1 MGLTGIQIYKLL
13 PQTNCK
19 DCGEPTCLAFAMKLA
34 AGKADIA
41 LCPYVSEE
49 AKAKLSE
56 ATAPPIREFIIG
68 AGASSVKVGGE
79 TVMFRHEKTFFNPTP
94 IAVMLKDT
102 EADDVI
108 SNKLAKIKGIC
119 FERVGKKLCVDMVA
133 IKNESGDKA
142 KFLSLIDKV
151 AALEKPMVFMSD
163 NLDTLKEAAD
173 KFKAQRPLLYAA
185 TSANVDEVAKIATAT
200 AVPVVAKGA
209 NLDEITAITAKLAAA
224 GVKDIAIDSSA
235 KSIKDA
241 VRDNVFAR
249 RASVKQKIKEVGYPT
264 FVVVS
269 EITQDLMLEAVV
281 AAGLISQYAGIVVI
295 SDPDPAKI
303 LPITVSRMNVFTD
316 PQRPMVV
323 EQGIYPINNPDE
335 NSPVIITVNFALTY
349 FIVSAEIEA
358 SRVPCWLMIMD
369 TEGLSVLTAWS
380 AGKFVAD
387 AMAAYVKK
395 TDITQKVKHKK
406 IIIPGYVAQLSGEF
420 QEELGEGWEVQIGPR
435 EAGDLPK
442 YLKMWKL

>member
-19 DCGEPTCLAFAMKLA
+19 ECGDPTCLAFAMKLA
-34 AGKADIA
+34 AGKADIS

-56 ATAPPIREFIIG
+56 ATAPPIREFTIG
-68 AGASSVKVGGE
+68 AGDGAVKVGGE

-94 IAVMLKDT
+94 IAVIVKDT
-102 EADDVI
+102 EADSELD
-108 SNKLAKIKGIC
+108 SKLAKIKGIC
-119 FERVGKKLCVDMVA
+119 FERVGKKLCVDMIAV
-133 IKNESGDKA
+133 KSESGDKA
-142 KFLSLIDKV
+142 KFMAVLDKV
-151 AALEKPMVFMSD
+151 AAVGKPMLIASD
-163 NLDTLKEAAD
+163 NLETLKEAAE
-173 KFKAQRPLLYAA
+173 KFKAVRPLLYAA
-185 TSANVDEVAKIATAT
+185 TSANVDAVAEIAKA
-200 AVPVVAKGA
+200 ANVPVVAKGA
-209 NLDEITAITAKLAAA
+209 NMDDLTEVTAKLAAA
-224 GVKDIAIDSSA
+224 GVKDIAIDTGA
-235 KSIKDA
+235 RTVKDA
-241 VRDNVFAR
+241 LKDNVFAR
-249 RASVKQKIKEVGYPT
+249 RASIKQKVKEVGYPT
-264 FVVVS
+264 IVMAN
-269 EITQDLMLEAVV
+269 EITTDPMLEAVI
-281 AAGLISQYAGIVVI
+281 ASALISQYAGIVVL
-295 SDPDPAKI
+295 SEADPAKI

-442 YLKMWKL
+442 YLKMWK

>member
-19 DCGEPTCLAFAMKLA
+19 ECGEPTCLAFAMKLA
-34 AGKADIA
+34 AGKADIS

-49 AKAKLSE
+49 SKAKLSE
-56 ATAPPIREFIIG
+56 ATAPPIREFYIG
-68 AGASSVKVGGE
+68 TADSAVKIGGE

-94 IAVMLKDT
+94 IAVMVKDT
-102 EADDVI
+102 ESDSEVD
-108 SNKLAKIKGIC
+108 SKLAKIKGVC

-133 IKNESGDKA
+133 VKNESGDKG
-142 KFLSLIDKV
+142 KFFALLEK
-151 AALEKPMVFMSD
+151 AASVEKPMLIASD
-163 NLDTLKEAAD
+163 NTDILKEAAD
-173 KFKAQRPLLYAA
+173 KFKEKRPILYAA
-185 TSANVDEVAKIATAT
+185 TSSNVAVVAEIAKAAN
-200 AVPVVAKGA
+200 VPVVAKGA
-209 NLDEITAITAKLAAA
+209 NIDEVTAITTKLAAA
-224 GVKDIAIDSSA
+224 GVKDIVIDSGA
-235 KSIKDA
+235 RTVKDA
-241 VRDNVFAR
+241 LRDNVFIR
-249 RASVKQKIKEVGYPT
+249 RASIKQKVREVGYPT
-264 FVVVS
+264 IVMAN
-269 EITQDLMLEAVV
+269 EITSDPMFEAVI
-281 AAGLISQYAGIVVI
+281 ASALISQYAGIVVL
-295 SDPDPAKI
+295 SDADPAKI
-303 LPITVSRMNVFTD
+303 LPITVSRMNIFTD

>member
-19 DCGEPTCLAFAMKLA
+19 ECGEPTCLAFAMKLA
-34 AGKADIA
+34 AGKAEIS

-49 AKAKLSE
+49 AKEKLSE
-56 ATAPPIREFIIG
+56 ATAPPIREFTIG
-68 AGASSVKVGGE
+68 GGDGVVKVGGE

-94 IAVMLKDT
+94 IAVLVKDT
-102 EADDVI
+102 ESDSEI
-108 SNKLAKIKGIC
+108 ESKLAKIKSIC

-133 IKNESGDKA
+133 LKNESGDKA
-142 KFLSLIDKV
+142 KFLSLVDK
-151 AALEKPMVFMSD
+151 AAATGKAMILMSD
-163 NLDTLKEAAD
+163 NLDALKEAVEKYKTA
-173 KFKAQRPLLYAA
+173 RPLVYAA
-185 TSANVDEVAKIATAT
+185 TVANVDAVAQMVKGAG
-200 AVPVVAKGA
+200 VPVVAKGA
-209 NLDEITAITAKLAAA
+209 NLNELTEVTAKLAQA
-224 GVKDIAIDSSA
+224 GVKDIAIDTGA
-235 KSIKDA
+235 RTIKDA
-241 VRDNVFAR
+241 IKDNVFVR
-249 RASVKQKIKEVGYPT
+249 RASIKQKVKEVGYPT
-264 FVVVS
+264 IAFVN
-269 EITQDLMLEAVV
+269 EITSDPMMEAVV
-281 AAGLISQYAGIVVI
+281 ASALISQYAGIVVL
-295 SDPDPAKI
+295 SEADPAKI
-303 LPITVSRMNVFTD
+303 LPITVSRMNIFTD

-395 TDITQKVKHKK
+395 TDITQKVKHRK

-420 QEELGEGWEVQIGPR
+420 QEELGEGWEVLIGPR

-442 YLKMWKL
+442 YLKMWK

>member
-19 DCGEPTCLAFAMKLA
+19 ECGEPTCLAFAMKLA

-41 LCPYVSEE
+41 LCKYVSEE
-49 AKAKLSE
+49 AKEKLSE
-56 ATAPPIREFIIG
+56 ATAPPIREFTIG
-68 AGASSVKVGGE
+68 AGEGAVKVGGE

-94 IAVMLKDT
+94 VAVLIKDNDA
-102 EADDVI
+102 ELD
-108 SNKLAKIKGIC
+108 SKLAKIKGIC
-119 FERVGKKLCVDMVA
+119 FERVGKKLCVDMIAV
-133 IKNESGDKA
+133 KNESGDKA
-142 KFLSLIDKV
+142 TFMAALDKV
-151 AALEKPMVFMSD
+151 AATGKAMLIASD
-163 NLDTLKEAAD
+163 NVETLKEAAE
-173 KFKAQRPLLYAA
+173 KFKASRPLIYAA
-185 TSANVDEVAKIATAT
+185 TSANADAVAEIAKAN

-209 NLDEITAITAKLAAA
+209 NMDDLTAVTAKLAAA
-224 GVKDIAIDSSA
+224 GVKDIAIDTGA
-235 KSIKDA
+235 RTIKDA
-241 VRDNVFAR
+241 LRDNVFAR
-249 RASVKQKIKEVGYPT
+249 RAAVKQKVKEVGYPT
-264 FVVVS
+264 IVMAN
-269 EITQDLMLEAVV
+269 EITSDPMLEAVV
-281 AAGLISQYAGIVVI
+281 ASALISQYAGIVVL
-295 SDPDPAKI
+295 SEADPAKI
-303 LPITVSRMNVFTD
+303 LPITVSRMNVFPD

-387 AMAAYVKK
+387 AMAMYVKK
-395 TDITQKVKHKK
+395 TDITQKVKHRK

-442 YLKMWKL
+442 YLKMWK

>member
-34 AGKADIA
+34 AGKADIS
-41 LCPYVSEE
+41 LCPYVSED

-56 ATAPPIREFIIG
+56 ATAPPIREFTIG
-68 AGASSVKVGGE
+68 SGDGAVKVGGE

-94 IAVMLKDT
+94 VAVMIKDT
-102 EADDVI
+102 EADSEID
-108 SNKLAKIKGIC
+108 SKLAKIKGIC

-133 IKNESGDKA
+133 VKNESGDKA
-142 KFLSLIDKV
+142 KFISVLDKV
-151 AALEKPMVFMSD
+151 AATGKPMLIASD
-163 NLDTLKEAAD
+163 NVDTLKEATE
-173 KFKAQRPLLYAA
+173 KYKAARPIIYAA
-185 TSANVDEVAKIATAT
+185 TLSNADAVAEIAKTAN
-200 AVPVVAKGA
+200 VPVVAKGA
-209 NLDEITAITAKLAAA
+209 NVDDLTAVTAKLAAA
-224 GVKDIAIDSSA
+224 GVKDIAIDTGA
-235 KSIKDA
+235 RTIKDA
-241 VRDNVFAR
+241 LKDNVFAR
-249 RASVKQKIKEVGYPT
+249 RASVKQKVKEVGYPT
-264 FVVVS
+264 IVMAN
-269 EITQDLMLEAVV
+269 EITTDPMLEAVI
-281 AAGLISQYAGIVVI
+281 ASALISQYAGIVVL
-295 SDPDPAKI
+295 SEADPAKI

-395 TDITQKVKHKK
+395 TDITQKVKHKR

-442 YLKMWKL
+442 FLKMWK

>member
-1 MGLTGIQIYKLL
+1 
-13 PQTNCK
+13 
-19 DCGEPTCLAFAMKLA
+19 MKLA

-41 LCPYVSEE
+41 LCKYVSEE
-49 AKAKLSE
+49 AKEKLSE
-56 ATAPPIREFIIG
+56 ATAPPIREFTIG
-68 AGASSVKVGGE
+68 AGEGAVKVGGE

-94 IAVMLKDT
+94 VAVLIKDNDA
-102 EADDVI
+102 ELD
-108 SNKLAKIKGIC
+108 SKLAKIKGIC
-119 FERVGKKLCVDMVA
+119 FERVGKKLCVDMIAV
-133 IKNESGDKA
+133 KNESGDKA
-142 KFLSLIDKV
+142 TFMAALDKV
-151 AALEKPMVFMSD
+151 AATGKAMLIASD
-163 NLDTLKEAAD
+163 NVETLKEAAE
-173 KFKAQRPLLYAA
+173 KFKASRPVIYAA
-185 TSANVDEVAKIATAT
+185 TSANADAVAEIAKAN

-209 NLDEITAITAKLAAA
+209 NMDDLTAVTAKLAAA
-224 GVKDIAIDSSA
+224 GVKDIAIDTGA
-235 KSIKDA
+235 RTIKDA
-241 VRDNVFAR
+241 LRDNVFAR
-249 RASVKQKIKEVGYPT
+249 RAAVKQKVKEVGYPT
-264 FVVVS
+264 IVMAN
-269 EITQDLMLEAVV
+269 EITSDPMLEAVV
-281 AAGLISQYAGIVVI
+281 ASALISQYAGIVVL
-295 SDPDPAKI
+295 SEADPAKI

-387 AMAAYVKK
+387 AMAMYVKK
-395 TDITQKVKHKK
+395 TDITQKVKHRK

-442 YLKMWKL
+442 YLKIVCVQQY

>member
-19 DCGEPTCLAFAMKLA
+19 ECGEPTCLAFAMKLA
-34 AGKADIA
+34 AGKADIS
-41 LCPYVSEE
+41 LCPYVSED

-56 ATAPPIREFIIG
+56 ATAPPIREFSIG
-68 AGASSVKVGGE
+68 VGTNAVKVGGE

-94 IAVMLKDT
+94 IAVMIKDT
-102 EADDVI
+102 ESDDVI
-108 SNKLAKIKGIC
+108 SSKLEKIKTVC

-133 IKNESGDKA
+133 VKNESGDKS
-142 KFLSLIDKV
+142 KFM
-151 AALEKPMVFMSD
+151 ALLEKASATEKPMIIMTD
-163 NLDTLKEAAD
+163 NLDALKEVAEKYKD
-173 KFKAQRPLLYAA
+173 KRPILYAA
-185 TSANVDEVAKIATAT
+185 TVSNVDEVAKIASSNGL
-200 AVPVVAKGA
+200 PVVAKG
-209 NLDEITAITAKLAAA
+209 NGLDELTSVTTKLASA
-224 GVKDIAIDSSA
+224 GIKDIAIDSSA
-235 KSIKDA
+235 KTIKDA
-241 VRDNVFAR
+241 VKDNVFAR
-249 RASVKQKIKEVGYPT
+249 RASIKQKVREVGYPT
-264 FVVVS
+264 LVVVN
-269 EITQDLMLEAVV
+269 EITQDPMLEAVV

-395 TDITQKVKHKK
+395 TDITQKVKHRK

-442 YLKMWKL
+442 FLKMWKL

>member
-34 AGKADIA
+34 AGKADIS

-56 ATAPPIREFIIG
+56 ATAPPIREFTIG
-68 AGASSVKVGGE
+68 TGDSMVKVGGE

-94 IAVMLKDT
+94 VAVLIKDSESDDAIGSKLSKIA
-102 EADDVI
+102 
-108 SNKLAKIKGIC
+108 SIC
-119 FERVGKKLCVDMVA
+119 FERVGKKLCVDMVFV
-133 IKNESGDKA
+133 KNEGDA
-142 KFLSLIDKV
+142 SRFMSVLDKV
-151 AALEKPMVFMSD
+151 AATNKPFVIASD
-163 NLDTLKEAAD
+163 NPATLKEAAEKYKD
-173 KFKAQRPLLYAA
+173 KKPMLYAA
-185 TSANVDEVAKIATAT
+185 TVANVDAVAEIAKAT
-200 AVPVVAKGA
+200 NLPVVAKG
-209 NLDEITAITAKLAAA
+209 NGLDEVTQVTSKLLAA
-224 GVKDIAIDSSA
+224 GVKDIAIDSA
-235 KSIKDA
+235 PKSFKEA
-241 VRDNVFAR
+241 LKDNVFAR
-249 RASVKQKIKEVGYPT
+249 RASIKQKVKEVGFPT
-264 FVVVS
+264 FVMVND
-269 EITQDLMLEAVV
+269 IAKDAMMEAVV

-323 EQGIYPINNPDE
+323 EQGIYPLNNPDE

-435 EAGDLPK
+435 EAADLPK
-442 YLKMWKL
+442 YLKMWK

>member
-19 DCGEPTCLAFAMKLA
+19 ECGEPTCLAFAMKLA
-34 AGKADIA
+34 AGKADIS

-56 ATAPPIREFIIG
+56 ATAPPIREFLIG
-68 AGASSVKVGGE
+68 TGNNAVKVGGE

-94 IAVMLKDT
+94 ITILIKDT
-102 EADDVI
+102 ESDDVI
-108 SNKLAKIKGIC
+108 ANKLSKITSVC
-119 FERVGKKLCVDMVA
+119 FERVGKKLCVDMVFV
-133 IKNESGDKA
+133 KNEGDSA
-142 KFLSLIDKV
+142 KFMSL
-151 AALEKPMVFMSD
+151 LEKVSATDKPFVIASD
-163 NLDTLKEAAD
+163 NLDTLKSAAE
-173 KFKAQRPLLYAA
+173 KFKDKRPMLYAA
-185 TSANVDEVAKIATAT
+185 TLANADAVAEIAKSTNL
-200 AVPVVAKGA
+200 PVVAKG
-209 NLDEITAITAKLAAA
+209 NGLNEVTEVTAKLLAA
-224 GVKDIAIDSSA
+224 GIKDIAIDSSP
-235 KSIKDA
+235 KTFKDA
-241 VRDNVFAR
+241 LKDNVFAR
-249 RASVKQKIKEVGYPT
+249 RASIKQKVKEVGFPT
-264 FVVVS
+264 FVMVN
-269 EITQDLMLEAVV
+269 ELTQDSLMEAVL
-281 AAGLISQYAGIVVI
+281 ASGLISQYAGIVVI

-323 EQGIYPINNPDE
+323 EQGIYPLNNPDE

-435 EAGDLPK
+435 EAADLPK

>member
-19 DCGEPTCLAFAMKLA
+19 ECGDPTCLAFAMKLA
-34 AGKADIA
+34 AGKADIS

-56 ATAPPIREFIIG
+56 ATAPPIREFTIG
-68 AGASSVKVGGE
+68 TGDSAVKVGGE

-94 IAVMLKDT
+94 LTVMVKDT
-102 EADDVI
+102 ESDDVI
-108 SNKLAKIKGIC
+108 ASKISKISSIC
-119 FERVGKKLCVDMVA
+119 FERVGKKLCVDMVFV
-133 IKNESGDKA
+133 KNEGDA
-142 KFLSLIDKV
+142 SKFMALLDKV
-151 AALEKPMVFMSD
+151 AATNKPFVIASD
-163 NLDTLKEAAD
+163 NTQTLKEAAEKYKD
-173 KFKAQRPLLYAA
+173 KRPMLYAA
-185 TSANVDEVAKIATAT
+185 TMANVDVVAEIAKAT
-200 AVPVVAKGA
+200 NLPVVARG
-209 NLDEITAITAKLAAA
+209 NGLNEVTDVTAKLLAA
-224 GVKDIAIDSSA
+224 GVKDIAIDSA
-235 KSIKDA
+235 PKNFKEA
-241 VRDNVFAR
+241 LRDNVFAR
-249 RASVKQKIKEVGYPT
+249 RASIKQKVKEVGFPT
-264 FVVVS
+264 FIMVN
-269 EITQDLMLEAVV
+269 EFAKDAMMEAVY
-281 AAGLISQYAGIVVI
+281 ASGLIAQYAGIVVV
-295 SDPDPAKI
+295 SDPDPAKV

-323 EQGIYPINNPDE
+323 EQGIYPLNNPDE

-387 AMAAYVKK
+387 AMAIYVKK

-435 EAGDLPK
+435 EAADLPK
-442 YLKMWKL
+442 FLKMWKL

>member
-19 DCGEPTCLAFAMKLA
+19 ECGDPTCLAFAMKLA
-34 AGKADIA
+34 AGKADIS

-56 ATAPPIREFIIG
+56 ATAPPIREFTIG
-68 AGASSVKVGGE
+68 AGDGAVKVGGE

-94 IAVMLKDT
+94 IAVMVKDT
-102 EADDVI
+102 EADSELD
-108 SNKLAKIKGIC
+108 SKLAKIKGIC
-119 FERVGKKLCVDMVA
+119 FERVGKKLCVDMIAV
-133 IKNESGDKA
+133 KNESGDKA
-142 KFLSLIDKV
+142 KFLAVLDKV
-151 AALEKPMVFMSD
+151 AAVGKPMLIASD
-163 NLDTLKEAAD
+163 NLETLKEAAE
-173 KFKAQRPLLYAA
+173 KFKAVRPLLYAA
-185 TSANVDEVAKIATAT
+185 TSANVDAVAEIAKTAN
-200 AVPVVAKGA
+200 VPVVAKGA
-209 NLDEITAITAKLAAA
+209 NMDDLTDVTAKLAAA
-224 GVKDIAIDSSA
+224 GVKDIAIDTGA
-235 KSIKDA
+235 RTVKDA
-241 VRDNVFAR
+241 LKDNVFAR
-249 RASVKQKIKEVGYPT
+249 RASIKQKVKEVGYPT
-264 FVVVS
+264 IVLAN
-269 EITQDLMLEAVV
+269 EITTDPMLEAVI
-281 AAGLISQYAGIVVI
+281 ASALISQYAGIVVL
-295 SDPDPAKI
+295 SEADPAKI

-442 YLKMWKL
+442 YLKMWK

>member
-34 AGKADIA
+34 AGKADIS

-49 AKAKLSE
+49 SKAKLSE
-56 ATAPPIREFIIG
+56 ATAPPIREFTIG
-68 AGASSVKVGGE
+68 TGDGMVKVGGE

-94 IAVMLKDT
+94 IAVMVKDS
-102 EADDVI
+102 ESDDAI
-108 SNKLAKIKGIC
+108 SAKLSKISSIC
-119 FERVGKKLCVDMVA
+119 FERVGKKLCVDMVFA
-133 IKNESGDKA
+133 KNEADGA
-142 KFLSLIDKV
+142 KFMALLDKV
-151 AALEKPMVFMSD
+151 AATNKPFVIASD
-163 NLDTLKEAAD
+163 NLETLKQAAEKYKD
-173 KFKAQRPLLYAA
+173 KKPMLYAA
-185 TSANVDEVAKIATAT
+185 TLANADAIAEIAKATGLS
-200 AVPVVAKGA
+200 VVAKG
-209 NLDEITAITAKLAAA
+209 NGLDEVSQVTSKLLAA
-224 GVKDIAIDSSA
+224 GVKDIAIDSTP
-235 KSIKDA
+235 KNFKDA
-241 VRDNVFAR
+241 LKDNVFAR
-249 RASVKQKIKEVGYPT
+249 RASIKQKVKEVGFPT
-264 FVVVS
+264 FNVIS
-269 EITQDLMLEAVV
+269 DYAKDGMMEAVI
-281 AAGLISQYAGIVVI
+281 ASGLIAQYAGIVVI
-295 SDPDPAKI
+295 SEPDPAKI

-387 AMAAYVKK
+387 AMAIYVKK
-395 TDITQKVKHKK
+395 TDITQKVKHRK

-435 EAGDLPK
+435 EAADLPK
-442 YLKMWKL
+442 FLKMWKL

>member
-19 DCGEPTCLAFAMKLA
+19 ECGEPTCLAFAMKLA

-41 LCPYVSEE
+41 LCKYVSEE

-56 ATAPPIREFIIG
+56 ATAPPIREFSIG
-68 AGASSVKVGGE
+68 AGDSAVKVGGE

-94 IAVMLKDT
+94 IAVMVKDT
-102 EADDVI
+102 EADAELD
-108 SNKLAKIKGIC
+108 SKLAKIKGIC
-119 FERVGKKLCVDMVA
+119 FERVGKKLCVDMIAV
-133 IKNESGDKA
+133 KNESGDKA
-142 KFLSLIDKV
+142 KFLAVLDKV
-151 AALEKPMVFMSD
+151 AATGKPMLIASD
-163 NLDTLKEAAD
+163 NVDTLKEAAE
-173 KFKAQRPLLYAA
+173 KYKAVRPLIYAA
-185 TSANVDEVAKIATAT
+185 TSANADAVAEIAKANN
-200 AVPVVAKGA
+200 VPVVAKGA
-209 NLDEITAITAKLAAA
+209 NMDDLTAVTAKLAAA
-224 GVKDIAIDSSA
+224 GVKDIAIDTGA
-235 KSIKDA
+235 RTIKDA
-241 VRDNVFAR
+241 LKDNVFAR
-249 RASVKQKIKEVGYPT
+249 RASIKQKVKEVGYPT
-264 FVVVS
+264 IVMAN
-269 EITQDLMLEAVV
+269 EITSDPMLEAVV
-281 AAGLISQYAGIVVI
+281 ASALISQYAGIVVL
-295 SDPDPAKI
+295 SEADPAKI

-442 YLKMWKL
+442 YLKMWK

>member
-19 DCGEPTCLAFAMKLA
+19 ECGEPTCLAFAMKLA

-49 AKAKLSE
+49 AKSKLSE
-56 ATAPPIREFIIG
+56 ATAPPIREFTIG
-68 AGASSVKVGGE
+68 AGEGAVKVGGE
-79 TVMFRHEKTFFNPTP
+79 TFMFRHEKTFFNPTP
-94 IAVMLKDT
+94 IATMIKDT
-102 EADDVI
+102 EADSDI
-108 SNKLAKIKGIC
+108 DTKLAKIKGIC
-119 FERVGKKLCVDMVA
+119 FERVGKKLCVDMIAV
-133 IKNESGDKA
+133 KNESGDKA
-142 KFLSLIDKV
+142 KFLAVLDKV
-151 AALEKPMVFMSD
+151 AATGKPMLIATD
-163 NLDTLKEAAD
+163 NTETLKEAAE
-173 KFKAQRPLLYAA
+173 KFKSVRPLLYAA
-185 TSANVDEVAKIATAT
+185 TSANVDEVAKIATSAN
-200 AVPVVAKGA
+200 VPVVAKGA
-209 NLDEITAITAKLAAA
+209 NMDDLTAVTAKLAAA
-224 GVKDIAIDSSA
+224 GVKDIAIDTGA
-235 KSIKDA
+235 RTIKDA
-241 VRDNVFAR
+241 LKDNVFAR
-249 RASVKQKIKEVGYPT
+249 RASVKQKVKEVGYPT
-264 FVVVS
+264 IVMAN
-269 EITQDLMLEAVV
+269 EITSDPMLEAVV
-281 AAGLISQYAGIVVI
+281 ASALISQYAGIVVL
-295 SDPDPAKI
+295 SDADPAKV

-395 TDITQKVKHKK
+395 TDITQKVKHKR

-442 YLKMWKL
+442 FLKMWK

>member
-19 DCGEPTCLAFAMKLA
+19 ECGEPTCLAFAMKLA

-41 LCPYVSEE
+41 LCKYVSEE
-49 AKAKLSE
+49 AKEKLSE
-56 ATAPPIREFIIG
+56 ATAPPIREFTIG
-68 AGASSVKVGGE
+68 AGEGAVKVGGE

-94 IAVMLKDT
+94 VAVLIKDNDA
-102 EADDVI
+102 ELD
-108 SNKLAKIKGIC
+108 SKLAKIKGIC
-119 FERVGKKLCVDMVA
+119 FERVGKKLCVDMIAV
-133 IKNESGDKA
+133 KNESGDKA
-142 KFLSLIDKV
+142 TFMAALDKV
-151 AALEKPMVFMSD
+151 AATGKAMLIASD
-163 NLDTLKEAAD
+163 NVETLKEAAE
-173 KFKAQRPLLYAA
+173 KFKASRPLIYAA
-185 TSANVDEVAKIATAT
+185 TSANADAVAEIAKAN

-209 NLDEITAITAKLAAA
+209 NMDDLTAVTAKLAAA
-224 GVKDIAIDSSA
+224 GVKDIAIDTGA
-235 KSIKDA
+235 RTIKDA
-241 VRDNVFAR
+241 LRDNVFAR
-249 RASVKQKIKEVGYPT
+249 RAAVKQKVKEVGYPT
-264 FVVVS
+264 IVMAN
-269 EITQDLMLEAVV
+269 EITSDPMLEAVV
-281 AAGLISQYAGIVVI
+281 ASALISQYAGIVVL
-295 SDPDPAKI
+295 SEADPAKI

-387 AMAAYVKK
+387 AMAMYVKK
-395 TDITQKVKHKK
+395 TDITQKVKHRK

-442 YLKMWKL
+442 YLKMWK